1 MRYLD
6 LFKKFVGCMVVFSLA
21 FSCSEAVPEI
31 KVDLVQAQKVKSKN
45 IGPSCCSKKPSR
57 FLAKGKYQMK
67 Y

>member
-6 LFKKFVGCMVVFSLA
+6 LSKKFVGCMVVFFLA

-45 IGPSCCSKKPSR
+45 IVPSCCSKKPSR
-57 FLAKGKYQMK
+57 FLAKEKYQMK